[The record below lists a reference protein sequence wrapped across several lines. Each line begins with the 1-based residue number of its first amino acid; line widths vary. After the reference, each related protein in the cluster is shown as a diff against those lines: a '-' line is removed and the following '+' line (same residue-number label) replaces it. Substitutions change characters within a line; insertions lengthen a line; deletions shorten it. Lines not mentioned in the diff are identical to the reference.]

1 MRGGTAGRLGGC
13 LAIVV
18 VVGLATGALTAASAA
33 SGATVHP
40 VATAQ
45 PGTAVV
51 RGAWG
56 NGQLVPGIAALN
68 AGGDAAV
75 TAISCAAPG
84 YCTAG
89 GYYTS
94 AANGPES
101 SSARK
106 AFVVSEAKG
115 RWGTARQLPGTS
127 SGGWTSVT
135 AISCTSP
142 GNCVAGGYDGTTVSS
157 VHYSQGFVAS
167 EVNGTWGTARHLSS
181 RKPNEATTV
190 TSVSCSKAGDC
201 LAGGYT
207 RYTEVLGD
215 DQTYYYGYE
224 FVVEQR
230 NGSWGALRALAGES
244 LNYSTPATVSCV
256 SPGNCA
262 AGIGASQVPVIAQE
276 KSGTWRSTTLP
287 GFPAPIDASQ
297 GPTVV
302 ACAKAGACTAG
313 GTFYNYLIAGS
324 FKVWVASESGYTWG
338 RGSELAGLQLGGV
351 FVITVNAISC
361 AAPGYC
367 TLAGQIWSSTTKT
380 STAHGFTATQVGGHW
395 SSARVV
401 VSGANGDVPSV
412 SCPALGYC
420 LAAVDNTGYA
430 PHVIEETG
438 GIWGEPLV
446 LPGLT
451 SPGLVN
457 AVSCAKPG
465 WCAAGGS
472 YSVQGQN
479 QAIVAN
485 ETVPAGPAGYGGVQ
499 VSAEREEL
507 GPLTVMPK
515 VVEPPGLSA
524 PL

>member
-1 MRGGTAGRLGGC
+1 VPRGTAGRLGGC
-13 LAIVV
+13 LAIVA
-18 VVGLATGALTAASAA
+18 VVGLTG
-33 SGATVHP
+33 G
-40 VATAQ
+40 VATAARAVSGAAVR
-45 PGTAVV
+45 PGVTAQAGTPVV
-51 RGAWG
+51 HGAWG
-56 NGQLVPGIAALN
+56 KGRLVPGIVALN

-94 AANGPES
+94 AANVPAS

-106 AFVVSEAKG
+106 AFV
-115 RWGTARQLPGTS
+115 
-127 SGGWTSVT
+127 
-135 AISCTSP
+135 
-142 GNCVAGGYDGTTVSS
+142 
-157 VHYSQGFVAS
+157 AS
-167 EVNGTWGTARHLSS
+167 EVKGNWGTARHLSS
-181 RKPNEATTV
+181 RKPDEATTV

-207 RYTEVLGD
+207 RYTKVLGD

-224 FVVEQR
+224 FVVQQR
-230 NGSWGALRALAGES
+230 NGSWGALRALARET

-262 AGIGASQVPVIAQE
+262 AGIGASQAPAVAQE
-276 KSGTWRSTTLP
+276 KGGTWRSTALP
-287 GFPAPIDASQ
+287 GFPASVDASQ

-313 GTFYNYLIAGS
+313 GTFYNDLIAGS

-338 RGSELAGLQLGGV
+338 RGLELAGLQLGGV
-351 FVITVNAISC
+351 FAITVNALSC

-395 SSARVV
+395 RSARVV
-401 VSGANGDVPSV
+401 VSGVNGDVPSV

-420 LAAVDNTGYA
+420 VAAVGNTGYA

-438 GIWGEPLV
+438 GIWGKPLV

-451 SPGLVN
+451 NPGVVN

-465 WCAAGGS
+465 WCAAAGS
-472 YSVQGQN
+472 YSVRGQN
-479 QAIVAN
+479 QAIVAG
-485 ETVPAGPAGYGGVQ
+485 ETAARGVPKRDTGG
-499 VSAEREEL
+499 
-507 GPLTVMPK
+507 
-515 VVEPPGLSA
+515 
-524 PL
+524 

>member
-1 MRGGTAGRLGGC
+1 MPGGTAGRLGGC
-13 LAIVV
+13 LAI
-18 VVGLATGALTAASAA
+18 ATVIGLTAGVVTAA
-33 SGATVHP
+33 YGESGVAVQP
-40 VATAQ
+40 VVTAQ

-51 RGAWG
+51 HGAWG
-56 NGQLVPGIAALN
+56 KGQLVPGIAALN

-94 AANGPES
+94 AANVPAS

-106 AFVVSEAKG
+106 AFVVSEVKG
-115 RWGTARQLPGTS
+115 HWGTARQVPGTS
-127 SGGWTSVT
+127 LASSGDWTSVT
-135 AISCTSP
+135 AISCVSP
-142 GNCVAGGYDGTTVSS
+142 GNCLAGGYDGTTASS

-167 EVNGTWGTARHLSS
+167 EDDGAWGTARHLSS
-181 RKPNEATTV
+181 RKPDEATTV

-207 RYTEVLGD
+207 RYTKVLGD
-215 DQTYYYGYE
+215 NQTYYYGYE
-224 FVVEQR
+224 FVAEQR
-230 NGSWGALRALAGES
+230 NGNWGALRALTGES
-244 LNYSTPATVSCV
+244 LNYSTPATVTCV

-262 AGIGASQVPVIAQE
+262 AGIGASQRPVVAQE
-276 KSGTWRSTTLP
+276 KGGTWRSTALP
-287 GFPAPIDASQ
+287 GFPASVDASQ

-313 GTFYNYLIAGS
+313 GTFYNDRIAGS
-324 FKVWVASESGYTWG
+324 FKVWVASESGYTWKSG
-338 RGSELAGLQLGGV
+338 VELAGLQLGGV
-351 FVITVNAISC
+351 FSTTVNAISC
-361 AAPGYC
+361 TAPGYC
-367 TLAGQIWSSTTKT
+367 TLAGQIWSSTTKG
-380 STAHGFTATQVGGHW
+380 STAHGFTATQTGGRW

-420 LAAVDNTGYA
+420 VAAVGNTGYA

-438 GIWGEPLV
+438 GIWGSPLV

-472 YSVQGQN
+472 YSVRGQN
-479 QAIVAN
+479 QAIVADQ
-485 ETVPAGPAGYGGVQ
+485 TGPRG
-499 VSAEREEL
+499 
-507 GPLTVMPK
+507 
-515 VVEPPGLSA
+515 
-524 PL
+524 